1 MGLLFFTMD
10 DCVNC
15 ANQEIFMENE
25 GIKYDTVDLS
35 KTPEK
40 AIEYGIMSTPVTI
53 LLDGE
58 EEIDRAYGFDRDKV
72 EEFANKTIG
81 WRV

>member
-15 ANQEIFMENE
+15 ANQEVFMKNE
-25 GIKYDTVDLS
+25 GIEYDTVDLS
-35 KTPEK
+35 ETPEK

-58 EEIDRAYGFDRDKV
+58 EEVDRAYGFDRDKV
-72 EEFANKTIG
+72 EEFANKL
-81 WRV
+81 